1 MSDGGTVPE
10 TLVNDEAVV
19 LYGDI
24 LRVTDTIGGRSEQ
37 IIREASGLGGSE
49 FEVLLRLARHPEGRT
64 TSARLAEDLSFTSG
78 GLTRLIARMEQ
89 AGLLVRH
96 PHPDDRRA
104 ALLEPTSDGRQR
116 LRRALQAHVP
126 QVNQDLLGALTPVER
141 LILRE
146 LVTKVLEHSP
156 RGLVQNESQPH
167 LPLPNPSN
175 PTNGGPS

>member
-1 MSDGGTVPE
+1 MDGDDLPE
-10 TLVNDEAVV
+10 INDEAVV

-24 LRVTDTIGGRSEQ
+24 LRLTDTIDGRSERS
-37 IIREASGLGGSE
+37 IRDASGLGGSE

-78 GLTRLIARMEQ
+78 GLTRLMARMEQ

-104 ALLEPTSDGRQR
+104 ALLAPTALGRQR
-116 LRRALQAHVP
+116 LRQALRAHVP
-126 QVNQDLLGALTPVER
+126 QINQDLLAPLTPVER

-146 LVTKVLEHSP
+146 LVSKVLMHSA
-156 RGLVQNESQPH
+156 RGPAKDARAH
-167 LPLPNPSN
+167 PDHPG
-175 PTNGGPS
+175 NGADSDS

>member
-1 MSDGGTVPE
+1 MSDGGAASE
-10 TLVNDEAVV
+10 DLVNDEAVA

-24 LRVTDTIGGRSEQ
+24 LRLTDSIGGRSER

-49 FEVLLRLARHPEGRT
+49 FEVLLRLVRHPEGRS

-89 AGLLVRH
+89 AGLLIRH

-104 ALLEPTSDGRQR
+104 ALLEPTSQGRQR
-116 LRRALQAHVP
+116 LQQALRAHVP
-126 QVNQDLLGALTPVER
+126 QINQDLLGPLTPVER

-146 LVTKVLEHSP
+146 LVTKVLLNSA
-156 RGLVQNESQPH
+156 RGPVAGRGTASSAAPEP
-167 LPLPNPSN
+167 P
-175 PTNGGPS
+175 